1 MKGIAIF
8 ARSKMAPAV
17 AVLHAG
23 RGHQYHD
30 EQADGVNDD
39 VACAAV
45 DLLGGVIATAVRT
58 DLSAALT
65 DRASTDPALAK

>member
-1 MKGIAIF
+1 MKNIAIF
-8 ARSKMAPAV
+8 ARSQIGPAV
-17 AVLHAG
+17 AVQHAG
-23 RGHQYHD
+23 RGHQHHD

-58 DLSAALT
+58 DLSAAST
-65 DRASTDPALAK
+65 DRAPTDPALAK